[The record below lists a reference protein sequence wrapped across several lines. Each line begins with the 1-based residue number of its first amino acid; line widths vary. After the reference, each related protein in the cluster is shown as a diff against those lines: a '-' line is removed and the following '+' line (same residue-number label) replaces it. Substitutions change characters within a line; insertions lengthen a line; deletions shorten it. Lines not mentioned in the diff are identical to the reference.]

1 MTGPGLLLAL
11 VVVSTAC
18 APSVSDH
25 DNRIFAAP
33 AAVKLSARDLAAAY
47 AADRAGA
54 DDRYRGR
61 VIEIS
66 GVVRNLQPGATVLT
80 LAAGDEGQM
89 VEASLHA
96 DAAAAVL
103 VTLTDGQRA
112 TLKCFCE
119 GFDRRVRL
127 KSCVAP
133 DQAR

>member
-1 MTGPGLLLAL
+1 MVAAVLA
-11 VVVSTAC
+11 VSTAC

-25 DNRIFAAP
+25 DNRIFAVP
-33 AAVKLSARDLAAAY
+33 AAVKLSARDLFAAY
-47 AADRAGA
+47 TADRAGA
-54 DDRYRGR
+54 DDRYQGR

-66 GVVRNLQPGATVLT
+66 GVVKNLQTGASVLT
-80 LAAGDEGQM
+80 LAAGDEGQI

-103 VTLTDGQRA
+103 ATITDGGRA

-119 GFDRRVRL
+119 GFDQRVRL

-133 DQAR
+133 DPAR

>member
-1 MTGPGLLLAL
+1 MMFMLLAG
-11 VVVSTAC
+11 STAC

-33 AAVKLSARDLAAAY
+33 AAVKLSARDLSAAY
-47 AADRAGA
+47 TTDRAGA

-61 VIEIS
+61 VIKIS
-66 GVVRNLQPGATVLT
+66 GVVKNLQPGATVLT
-80 LAAGDEGQM
+80 LAAGDEGQI

-96 DAAAAVL
+96 DAASAVL
-103 VTLTDGQRA
+103 RTLADGQRA

>member
-1 MTGPGLLLAL
+1 MNAPWMVVALLAA
-11 VVVSTAC
+11 STAC

-33 AAVKLSARDLAAAY
+33 AAMKLSARDLSAAY
-47 AADRAGA
+47 TADRAGA

-66 GVVRNLQPGATVLT
+66 GVVENLQPGATALT
-80 LAAGDEGQM
+80 LAAGDEGQI

-103 VTLTDGQRA
+103 RVLTGGQRA

>member
-1 MTGPGLLLAL
+1 MVAAVLA
-11 VVVSTAC
+11 VSTAC

-25 DNRIFAAP
+25 DNRIFAVP
-33 AAVKLSARDLAAAY
+33 AAVKLSARDLLAAY
-47 AADRAGA
+47 TADRAGA
-54 DDRYRGR
+54 DDRYQGR

-66 GVVRNLQPGATVLT
+66 GVVKNLQTGASVLT
-80 LAAGDEGQM
+80 LAAGDEGQI

-103 VTLTDGQRA
+103 ATITDGGRA

-119 GFDRRVRL
+119 GFDQRVRL

-133 DQAR
+133 DPAR

>member
-1 MTGPGLLLAL
+1 VSGWKVFVL
-11 VVVSTAC
+11 VAVSTAC

-33 AAVKLSARDLAAAY
+33 AAMKLSARDLSAAY
-47 AADRAGA
+47 TADRAGA

-66 GVVRNLQPGATVLT
+66 GVVENLQPGATALT
-80 LAAGDEGQM
+80 LAAGDEGQI

-103 VTLTDGQRA
+103 RVLTGGQRA